1 MDRLNCRT
9 CDRISYFNRKCSVDA
24 LTGLVL
30 LIESLPNA
38 PVLANSVV
46 ESPTAPYTASMRKFD
61 CITCRV
67 SCIDAAEMKAH
78 FKSKLHIAT
87 ISKGIPRCTAN
98 ENWLPTW
105 SESESDGS
113 STSTSLE
120 NENEENEG
128 TQYSVLGSTPIQ
140 RPNFPGK
147 PMMFFRNR
155 KDEIV
160 GIYRCLLYTKEAPP
174 RTFEDLLDR
183 VNLLRKSRFW
193 AILLYSGG
201 KFAGGIFD
209 EDKEVVHKTLHR
221 YTVRAKQGGGQ
232 SLRDATMGGLSGHKS
247 AGSNLRR
254 HGEMAIRAD
263 ISHLLHVKWRSYL
276 QACQFILTWTPKVH
290 RAIFYTPPSSSTPST
305 TELQEI
311 EETNDAKEREKAEG
325 DGSGHVDLAA
335 DPLAAEAVASRMG
348 VVVGDPRLRR
358 LPCRAKNI
366 TYTHVK
372 ELQSDLSRFRVF
384 EHYADLDLISLSERR
399 QIEQGEETIFE
410 SRSGRLFRGCLA
422 DLPIKSSSQD
432 SPPPPL
438 SSPTITSPSSL
449 EPATKAAAVPP
460 SKQRARR
467 KRRKDNRQKEQDRVS
482 PLSPSSSP
490 SPNKSLSSSGAED
503 AVKRADEWLA
513 TKSAPVRQSLST
525 SDLAALCNTY
535 SDWHR
540 SLQLAT
546 AVGDV
551 ERLTE
556 LLLSPP
562 ASGSVRGSSPSKA
575 EVSSSGMEPWPE
587 DEATVQHLLNYRF
600 PDGRSLLHLAV
611 ELQGDPEV
619 VRILLMAGC
628 RPEGRDNNGMT
639 PYFLAK
645 QIGKKKLLTCFKSFR
660 QDHPDRYDYEKAGIP
675 LNVAESTS
683 ANAPRQQRKNNQI
696 ASATGGD
703 AARKL
708 DRISMREKCASA
720 AEKRA
725 LLAQQ
730 RGKPQVTCDQ
740 CSMDMTGKQPFSY
753 LTFVFCSSECLRNH
767 RLKNLSLRGDRVN
780 IKEKTDGQAA
790 RAETS
795 ARGELKFMAVTCQLT
810 YTRSPHESTP
820 FKHARSPGP
829 LPSGSHIASADRLH
843 SLILLESDQL
853 TCPLE
858 GQNVHRE
865 YRPWLQ
871 KFIKSFFSN
880 THTHKT
886 THGSKNEE

>member
-1 MDRLNCRT
+1 MEGLTERINYRT

-24 LTGLVL
+24 LTGLSL
-30 LIESLPNA
+30 LIESLPTA
-38 PVLANSVV
+38 PALPIPA
-46 ESPTAPYTASMRKFD
+46 APYTASMQKFD
-61 CITCRV
+61 CISCRV
-67 SCIDAAEMKAH
+67 SCVDAVEMKAH

-87 ISKGIPRCTAN
+87 ISKGIPRQIAN
-98 ENWLPTW
+98 EDWLPTW
-105 SESESDGS
+105 SESESDSS

-120 NENEENEG
+120 KEDEGEERPS
-128 TQYSVLGSTPIQ
+128 SVPDSTPIM
-140 RPNFPGK
+140 RANFLGK

-155 KDEIV
+155 KNEII

-174 RTFEDLLDR
+174 RTLVDLLDR

-232 SLRDATMGGLSGHKS
+232 SLRDATQGGVSGHKS
-247 AGSNLRR
+247 AGSSLRR

-305 TELQEI
+305 TELQEL
-311 EETNDAKEREKAEG
+311 EETNNEEEKDKTED
-325 DGSGHVDLAA
+325 DGNECVDLPA
-335 DPLAAEAVASRMG
+335 DSFAGEAVASRMG
-348 VVVGDPRLRR
+348 LVAGDPRLRR

-384 EHYADLDLISLSERR
+384 EHYADPDLIGLSERR

-422 DLPIKSSSQD
+422 DLRIKSPSQE

-438 SSPTITSPSSL
+438 SPSITTPRSSTD
-449 EPATKAAAVPP
+449 AVTKAAGLP
-460 SKQRARR
+460 SKQKARR
-467 KRRKDNRQKEQDRVS
+467 KRRKDNRQKGQNRAS
-482 PLSPSSSP
+482 PLSTP
-490 SPNKSLSSSGAED
+490 SPPLPIQSPSSSGAED
-503 AVKRADEWLA
+503 AVKRADEWLT
-513 TKSAPVRQSLST
+513 TKPAPIRQSLSA
-525 SDLAALCNTY
+525 SDLAAIRNTY

-540 SLQLAT
+540 ALRLAT

-556 LLLSPP
+556 LLSSSNGPT
-562 ASGSVRGSSPSKA
+562 GETSPSKT
-575 EVSSSGMEPWPE
+575 EVSSSGLEPWPA
-587 DEATVQHLLNYRF
+587 DEETIKHLLNYRF

-628 RPEGRDNNGMT
+628 KPEGRDNSGVT

-645 QIGKKKLLTCFKSFR
+645 QIGKKKLITCFKSFR
-660 QDHPDRYDYEKAGIP
+660 QDNPDRYDYEKAGIP
-675 LNVAESTS
+675 LNVSEST
-683 ANAPRQQRKNNQI
+683 AAGATRQHKKNNQI
-696 ASATGGD
+696 TSPTGGD
-703 AARKL
+703 AARQL
-708 DRISMREKCASA
+708 DRMSIREKCASA

-725 LLAQQ
+725 LQAQQ
-730 RGKPQVTCDQ
+730 RGKPQVTCNQ
-740 CSMDMTGKQPFSY
+740 CSRDMTGKQPFSY

-767 RLKNLSLRGDRVN
+767 RLKNRR
-780 IKEKTDGQAA
+780 
-790 RAETS
+790 
-795 ARGELKFMAVTCQLT
+795 
-810 YTRSPHESTP
+810 
-820 FKHARSPGP
+820 
-829 LPSGSHIASADRLH
+829 
-843 SLILLESDQL
+843 
-853 TCPLE
+853 
-858 GQNVHRE
+858 
-865 YRPWLQ
+865 
-871 KFIKSFFSN
+871 
-880 THTHKT
+880 
-886 THGSKNEE
+886 